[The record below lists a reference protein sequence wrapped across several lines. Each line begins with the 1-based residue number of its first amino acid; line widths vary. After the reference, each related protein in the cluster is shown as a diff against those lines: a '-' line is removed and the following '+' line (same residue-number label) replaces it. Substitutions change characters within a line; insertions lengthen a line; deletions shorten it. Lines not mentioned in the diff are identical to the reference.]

1 MTFNLNL
8 DFDELIDHHT
18 LLYGETNTNKTYQ
31 TSIFVQFLLESKRV
45 SPKDISILEFA
56 PNSMIVKN
64 LKIGG
69 KIQDFYENS
78 LICKNILFNGEII
91 PPRLHSSNRTELYQ
105 NACEN
110 FKKTSEILHL
120 FKNNPTSVLII
131 NDISLYLH
139 IGNVKLLLEAINKS
153 NTFFGN
159 SYYGSSIKRDYAT
172 LFSLREKRQV
182 EYLIKKVEKSYF
194 TG

>member
-1 MTFNLNL
+1 MADANHRN
-8 DFDELIDHHT
+8 HHT

-31 TSIFVQFLLESKRV
+31 TSKFVQFLLESKEV
-45 SPKDISILEFA
+45 PPKNISILDFA
-56 PNSMIVKN
+56 PNLMTIKKI
-64 LKIGG
+64 KIGG

-78 LICKNILFNGEII
+78 MTSKNILFKGEII
-91 PPRLHSSNRTELYQ
+91 PPRLKSSNKTELYQ

-120 FKNNPTSVLII
+120 FKKDPTPILII
-131 NDISLYLH
+131 NDISIYLH
-139 IGNVKLLLEAINKS
+139 IGNIKLLLEAINKS

-182 EYLIKKVEKSYF
+182 DYLIKKVEKSYF